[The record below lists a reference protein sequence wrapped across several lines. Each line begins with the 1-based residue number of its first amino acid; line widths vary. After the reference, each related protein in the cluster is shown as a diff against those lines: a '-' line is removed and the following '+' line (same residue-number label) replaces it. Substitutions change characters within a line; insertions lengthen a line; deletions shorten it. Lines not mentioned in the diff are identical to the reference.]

1 MGERNAVFSRA
12 MKHLAEEEAME
23 EARAGEAVAAALN
36 RMARRNRRKPSE
48 CVEETHFFLTTQG

>member
-23 EARAGEAVAAALN
+23 EARAGEAVAAALS

-48 CVEETHFFLTTQG
+48 CEEETHFF